1 MMVVIAIIGDL
12 SSVTLPAQTSA
23 QDRAKSSAARQ
34 ESLNTAKTCTITLI
48 GGVSQEVTA
57 AGVTLVT
64 VGDMT
69 NLTTACTDDA
79 E

>member
-34 ESLNTAKTCTITLI
+34 ESLNAAKTCTITLI

>member
-1 MMVVIAIIGDL
+1 MVVITIIGVH
-12 SSVTLPAQTSA
+12 SSIALPAQTSA

-34 ESLNTAKTCTITLI
+34 ESVDAAKTCTITLI
-48 GGVSQEVTA
+48 GSVSQEVTA

-64 VGDMT
+64 AGDMT
-69 NLTTACTDDA
+69 NLTTASTDDA